1 MNAVRIIMP
10 ALADARQAAGRTID
24 WLMSDNDGHKVLTL
38 IIAFAAPWVIFS

>member
-10 ALADARQAAGRTID
+10 ALASASHAISRTVD
-24 WLMSDNDGHKVLTL
+24 WLMSDSDGHKVLTL